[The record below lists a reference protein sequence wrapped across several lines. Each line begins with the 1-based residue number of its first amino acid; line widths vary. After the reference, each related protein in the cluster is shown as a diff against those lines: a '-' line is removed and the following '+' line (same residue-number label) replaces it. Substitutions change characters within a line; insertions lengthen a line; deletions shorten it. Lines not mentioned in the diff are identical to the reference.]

1 MTIRRGIISMVLLLG
16 VFSCSLLGQES
27 WQGRSEAS
35 RMHEW
40 RQKLMKYPVGQ
51 GAIQLEKIGTFPSP
65 GDENKG
71 DYLWNAE
78 RMGGDRTGEII
89 VADKRACKI
98 FVFSSAG
105 RIEYK
110 WGRRGQGPGEF
121 QNPYSLAV
129 NGKSLVISDTKNMML
144 SFFDFSGKFL
154 RGLKM
159 FKAYYDIALNQE
171 GDLYAAPLRT
181 TKEAPLI
188 DVLDENGKLINSF
201 GQPLQD
207 AGEDWLLSNF
217 LIIDLNED
225 GELLVAYQHHPV
237 VNRYSKS
244 GHLIGTFHINHN
256 IMKDD
261 DGYNQKRSIRDGIL
275 RVIYAIRAARDG
287 FFVLHS
293 YPRIE
298 IMQFNYRGELI
309 NDYYFEE
316 GYDSLFADLVVR
328 TDNGHKVFYVLQT
341 SPRNEIIALR
351 PKQIP

>member
-1 MTIRRGIISMVLLLG
+1 MTIRRGIMSIVLLLG
-16 VFSCSLLGQES
+16 VFSCPLLGQEA
-27 WQGRSEAS
+27 WQHRSEAS

-40 RQKLMKYPVGQ
+40 RKTIRKYPVVK
-51 GAIQLEKIGTFPSP
+51 GAIQLEKIGAFPSL

-78 RMGGDRTGEII
+78 RMSGNRTGEII

-121 QNPYSLAV
+121 QNPYSLAA

-144 SFFDFSGKFL
+144 SFFDFSGKFM
-154 RGLKM
+154 RGINM

-188 DVLDENGKLINSF
+188 DVLDENGRLVNSF
-201 GQPLQD
+201 GQPLQG

-217 LIIDLNED
+217 VIIDLNED
-225 GELLVAYQHHPV
+225 SDLLVAYQHHPV
-237 VNRYSKS
+237 VSRYSKS
-244 GHLIGTFHINHN
+244 GRLIGTYHINHN

-261 DGYNQKRSIRDGIL
+261 DGYNQKRSIRSGIL

-298 IMQFNYRGELI
+298 IMEFNYRGELI

-316 GYDSLFADLVVR
+316 SYDSLFADLVVR
-328 TDNGHKVFYVLQT
+328 TENGHKVFYVLQT